1 MLEKYTSQ
9 EILLQASGN
18 QMICFAALSDF
29 LSPLFLL
36 CNNRLLTNVV
46 WLHQDYE
53 KREKVTLFML
63 GIKNIRIKSTLVK
76 FSVRRL

>member
-36 CNNRLLTNVV
+36 CNNRLLMWCDCTKIMKK
-46 WLHQDYE
+46 E
-53 KREKVTLFML
+53 RK
-63 GIKNIRIKSTLVK
+63 
-76 FSVRRL
+76 